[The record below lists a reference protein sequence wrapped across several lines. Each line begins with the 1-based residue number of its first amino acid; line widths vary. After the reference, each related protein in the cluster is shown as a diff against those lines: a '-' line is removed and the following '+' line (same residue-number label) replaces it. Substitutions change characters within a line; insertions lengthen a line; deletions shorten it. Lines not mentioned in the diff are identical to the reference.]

1 MTIIQFIKL
10 IRNSSNIIPFF
21 GDIANH
27 KQDEI
32 KEDLMNRLNS
42 VADELESFVPKS
54 DIPLKL
60 SGGSMSLYDK
70 NDITEEMLLQKFR
83 ELKDSEEERFLI
95 IS

>member
-1 MTIIQFIKL
+1 MTIKQFIKL
-10 IRNSSNIIPFF
+10 IRNLSNIIPFF

-32 KEDLMNRLNS
+32 KEELMNRLDS
-42 VADELESFVPKS
+42 VADQLESFVPKT
-54 DIPLKL
+54 DILLKL

-70 NDITEEMLLQKFR
+70 NNITEEMLLQKFR
-83 ELKDSEEERFLI
+83 ELKQSNEERFLI

>member
-1 MTIIQFIKL
+1 MTIRQFIKL
-10 IRNSSNIIPFF
+10 IRNLSNIIPFF

-27 KQDEI
+27 NQDEI

-42 VADELESFVPKS
+42 VADELEMFVPKS

-60 SGGSMSLYDK
+60 SGGYMSLYDK
-70 NDITEEMLLQKFR
+70 NDITEEMLLQEFR
-83 ELKDSEEERFLI
+83 ELKQSNEERFLI

>member
-1 MTIIQFIKL
+1 MTIRQFIKL
-10 IRNSSNIIPFF
+10 IRNLSNIIPFF

-42 VADELESFVPKS
+42 VADELEMFVPKS

-70 NDITEEMLLQKFR
+70 NDITEEMLLQEFR
-83 ELKDSEEERFLI
+83 ELKNSNEERFLI

>member
-1 MTIIQFIKL
+1 MTVRQFIKL
-10 IRNSSNIIPFF
+10 IRNSSSIIPFF

-60 SGGSMSLYDK
+60 SGGSMSLCDK
-70 NDITEEMLLQKFR
+70 NDITEEMLLYEFR

>member
-1 MTIIQFIKL
+1 MTIRQFIKL
-10 IRNSSNIIPFF
+10 IRNLSNIIPFF
-21 GDIANH
+21 RDIANH

-60 SGGSMSLYDK
+60 SGGSISLCDK
-70 NDITEEMLLQKFR
+70 NDITEEMLLSKFR

>member
-1 MTIIQFIKL
+1 MTVRQFIKL
-10 IRNSSNIIPFF
+10 IRNSSSIILFF

-27 KQDEI
+27 NQDEI

-42 VADELESFVPKS
+42 VADQLESFVPKT

-70 NDITEEMLLQKFR
+70 NDITEEILL
-83 ELKDSEEERFLI
+83 
-95 IS
+95 